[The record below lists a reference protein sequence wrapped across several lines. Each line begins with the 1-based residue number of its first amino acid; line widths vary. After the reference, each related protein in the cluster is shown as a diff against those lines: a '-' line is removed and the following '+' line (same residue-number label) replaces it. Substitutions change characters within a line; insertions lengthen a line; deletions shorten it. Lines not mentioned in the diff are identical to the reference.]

1 VDFDTVRHSPARRCN
16 ILLGCLVT
24 GVVTASGL
32 AGVTWWQRAT
42 AEKNEATARSP
53 DTRGPAAENLGLA
66 RHAAEG
72 RLSVIAQGL
81 RNLQGMRAEAVR
93 PMLESLVTKF
103 EQLAS
108 SFPDEP
114 ASQASR
120 AAMLDEVGNAYFALG
135 DFYQA
140 LRAFR
145 DSLDIR
151 ERMAGERNNKD
162 AQHALSVSHY
172 NVGETLRAQGY
183 LDDALEVHNEAL
195 EIRERLVAADPGN
208 AQWQHG
214 LSVSYEDVGS
224 LLERQG
230 KLALA
235 LIHYRSSRT
244 VGNRLAK
251 LVAARV
257 APLGADAATRQRD
270 LSPLFEKIG
279 GLAYKFVLEREFKF
293 ALQCAEDAIAYFP
306 DLIRLQ
312 APRAHALMF
321 LNRAD
326 EARTIYL
333 RYRAYNQ
340 VIGDKAWD
348 AVVLGDI
355 AQMREAGLTHP
366 LMDEIEKL
374 FTAT

>member
-1 VDFDTVRHSPARRCN
+1 
-16 ILLGCLVT
+16 VT

-53 DTRGPAAENLGLA
+53 DTRDSAAENLGLA

-326 EARTIYL
+326 EARTIFL
-333 RYRAYNQ
+333 RHRGYNQ